1 VRAQTRPPN
10 EILVVDDGSTDD
22 TACFV
27 AETYPEV
34 RVLRQENRGVSAARN
49 AGIRAAEGELIA
61 FLDSD
66 DEWLPRKL
74 ERQLQAMEASP
85 GALLCHTNEIWIRN
99 GRRVNPMKKHQKFG
113 GRIFE
118 KALSL
123 CVISPSS
130 VLVDRRL
137 FDEVGLFDESL
148 PACEDYDLWL
158 RVCARFPVLFV
169 DEPLIVK
176 HGGHQDQ
183 LSRRH
188 WGMDRFRIQALRKI
202 LAEGDL
208 GDDYRQA
215 AEAVLAQKVEIFS
228 RGARKRVS
236 VETDVGERSEPGR
249 EEAVTP
255 ERSEGVGRG
264 DPAVLPE
271 RRASE
276 ASPGASA
283 PGVGPRRIE
292 KRARGASEPRRRA
305 SIRQ

>member
-1 VRAQTRPPN
+1 VSHPEIAVVIPTQNRRGLIARAIDSVQRQSRPAN

-22 TACFV
+22 TADFV
-27 AETYPEV
+27 ARAYPDV
-34 RVLRQENRGVSAARN
+34 RLLRQENRGVSAARN
-49 AGIRAAEGELIA
+49 AGVRAAKGELIA

-74 ERQLQAMEASP
+74 ERQLQAMEECP
-85 GALLCHTNEIWIRN
+85 GVLLCHTNEIWIRN

-118 KALSL
+118 KALPL

-130 VLVDRRL
+130 VLLDRRL

-176 HGGHQDQ
+176 HGGHEDQ

-188 WGMDRFRIQALRKI
+188 WGMDRFRIQALKKI
-202 LAEGDL
+202 LAEPDL
-208 GDDYRQA
+208 PDDYRSA
-215 AEAVLAQKVEIFS
+215 AEAMLARKVEIFT
-228 RGARKRVS
+228 RGARKRELES
-236 VETDVGERSEPGR
+236 GNGR
-249 EEAVTP
+249 QT
-255 ERSEGVGRG
+255 
-264 DPAVLPE
+264 
-271 RRASE
+271 
-276 ASPGASA
+276 
-283 PGVGPRRIE
+283 
-292 KRARGASEPRRRA
+292 
-305 SIRQ
+305 

>member
-1 VRAQTRPPN
+1 MSHLDSTAVSVVIPTQNRRGLISRALDSVRAQTRPPG
-10 EILVVDDGSTDD
+10 ELICVDDGSTDD
-22 TACFV
+22 TARFV
-27 AETYPEV
+27 EETYPEV
-34 RVLRQENRGVSAARN
+34 RVLRQANRGVSAARN

-74 ERQLQAMEASP
+74 ERQLQAMEMSP
-85 GALLCHTNEIWIRN
+85 GTLLCHTNEIWIRN

-113 GRIFE
+113 GWIFE
-118 KALSL
+118 KALPL

-137 FDEVGLFDESL
+137 FDDVGLFDESL

-176 HGGHQDQ
+176 HGGHEDQ

-202 LAEGDL
+202 LAQRDL
-208 GDDYRQA
+208 PDDYRRA
-215 AEAVLAQKVEIFS
+215 AEGMLARKVEIF
-228 RGARKRVS
+228 
-236 VETDVGERSEPGR
+236 
-249 EEAVTP
+249 
-255 ERSEGVGRG
+255 
-264 DPAVLPE
+264 
-271 RRASE
+271 
-276 ASPGASA
+276 
-283 PGVGPRRIE
+283 
-292 KRARGASEPRRRA
+292 ARGAKKRA
-305 SIRQ
+305 PFPESLHP

>member
-1 VRAQTRPPN
+1 MRASRFLLTAVSHLDSAARPPKRFARRRAISVVIPTQNRRELISRAIDSVRAQTRPAG
-10 EILVVDDGSTDD
+10 EIIVVDDGSTDD
-22 TACFV
+22 TARFV
-27 AETYPEV
+27 AETYPDV

-74 ERQLQAMEASP
+74 ERQIQAMETSP
-85 GALLCHTNEIWIRN
+85 GALFCHTNEIWVRN
-99 GRRVNPMKKHQKFG
+99 GRRVNPMKKHEKFG

-118 KALSL
+118 KALPL

-130 VLVDRRL
+130 VLVDRLL

-176 HGGHQDQ
+176 HGGHEDQ

-202 LAEGDL
+202 LAERDL
-208 GDDYRQA
+208 PDGYRRA
-215 AEAVLAQKVEIFS
+215 AEAMLAQKLEIFS
-228 RGARKRVS
+228 RGARKRELES
-236 VETDVGERSEPGR
+236 LHG
-249 EEAVTP
+249 
-255 ERSEGVGRG
+255 
-264 DPAVLPE
+264 
-271 RRASE
+271 
-276 ASPGASA
+276 
-283 PGVGPRRIE
+283 
-292 KRARGASEPRRRA
+292 
-305 SIRQ
+305 

>member
-1 VRAQTRPPN
+1 MSHLDSAARPPKPFERRRAVSVVIPTLN
-10 EILVVDDGSTDD
+10 RRQRISRAIDSVRRQSRPADEILVVDDGSTDD
-22 TACFV
+22 TARFI

-34 RVLRQENRGVSAARN
+34 PVLRQANRGVSAARN
-49 AGIRAAEGELIA
+49 AGIHESKGELIA

-118 KALSL
+118 KALPL

-169 DEPLIVK
+169 DDALIVK
-176 HGGHQDQ
+176 HGGHEDQ

-202 LAEGDL
+202 LAEPDL
-208 GDDYRQA
+208 PDDYRRA
-215 AEAVLAQKVEIFS
+215 AEAMLARKVEIFS
-228 RGARKRVS
+228 RGARKREQS
-236 VETDVGERSEPGR
+236 LE
-249 EEAVTP
+249 
-255 ERSEGVGRG
+255 
-264 DPAVLPE
+264 
-271 RRASE
+271 
-276 ASPGASA
+276 SPS
-283 PGVGPRRIE
+283 P
-292 KRARGASEPRRRA
+292 
-305 SIRQ
+305 

>member
-1 VRAQTRPPN
+1 MGLTAPSTPILRQTRPAN

-22 TACFV
+22 TAGFV
-27 AETYPEV
+27 TGAYPEV

-49 AGIRAAEGELIA
+49 AGIRAAKGELVA

-74 ERQLQAMEASP
+74 ERQLQAMQESP
-85 GALLCHTNEIWIRN
+85 GALLCHTNEVWIRN

-113 GRIFE
+113 GWIFD
-118 KALSL
+118 KALPL

-158 RVCARFPVLFV
+158 RVCSRFPVLFV

-176 HGGHQDQ
+176 HGGHEDQ

-202 LAEGDL
+202 LAESDL
-208 GDDYRQA
+208 SDDYRRA
-215 AEAVLAQKVEIFS
+215 AEAMLARKVEIFA
-228 RGARKRVS
+228 RGARKRELES
-236 VETDVGERSEPGR
+236 GNTSQ
-249 EEAVTP
+249 A
-255 ERSEGVGRG
+255 
-264 DPAVLPE
+264 
-271 RRASE
+271 
-276 ASPGASA
+276 
-283 PGVGPRRIE
+283 
-292 KRARGASEPRRRA
+292 
-305 SIRQ
+305 

>member
-1 VRAQTRPPN
+1 MSRLDSAAVSVVIPTQNRRRLISRAIDSVRAQTRPPN

-22 TACFV
+22 TARFV

-34 RVLRQENRGVSAARN
+34 QLLRQENRGVSAARN

-66 DEWLPRKL
+66 DDWLPRKL

-113 GRIFE
+113 GCIFE
-118 KALSL
+118 KALPL

-176 HGGHQDQ
+176 HGGHEDQ

-202 LAEGDL
+202 LAQRDL
-208 GDDYRQA
+208 PDHYRRA
-215 AEAVLAQKVEIFS
+215 AEAMLAQKLEIFS
-228 RGARKRVS
+228 RGAQKRSCSVS
-236 VETDVGERSEPGR
+236 
-249 EEAVTP
+249 
-255 ERSEGVGRG
+255 
-264 DPAVLPE
+264 
-271 RRASE
+271 
-276 ASPGASA
+276 
-283 PGVGPRRIE
+283 
-292 KRARGASEPRRRA
+292 
-305 SIRQ
+305 

>member
-1 VRAQTRPPN
+1 VSHLDSAARPPKRFARRRAVSVVIPTHNRRQLISRAIDSVRAQTRQADAL
-10 EILVVDDGSTDD
+10 IVVDDGSTDD
-22 TACFV
+22 TARFV
-27 AETYPEV
+27 AETYPDV

-61 FLDSD
+61 LLDSD
-66 DEWLPRKL
+66 DEWLEGKL

-118 KALSL
+118 KALPL

-176 HGGHQDQ
+176 YGGHEDQ

-202 LAEGDL
+202 LEERDL
-208 GDDYRQA
+208 PDDYRRA
-215 AEAVLAQKVEIFS
+215 AEAMLAQKVEIFS
-228 RGARKRVS
+228 RGTRKRQNLLES
-236 VETDVGERSEPGR
+236 LHP
-249 EEAVTP
+249 
-255 ERSEGVGRG
+255 
-264 DPAVLPE
+264 
-271 RRASE
+271 
-276 ASPGASA
+276 
-283 PGVGPRRIE
+283 
-292 KRARGASEPRRRA
+292 
-305 SIRQ
+305 

>member
-1 VRAQTRPPN
+1 VSHLDRAAVSVVIPAQNRRKLISRAIDSVRAQTAPPS

-22 TACFV
+22 TARFV

-34 RVLRQENRGVSAARN
+34 RVLRQPNRGVSAARN
-49 AGIRAAEGELIA
+49 AGIRAATSAFIA

-66 DEWLPRKL
+66 DEWLEKKL

-118 KALSL
+118 KALPL

-158 RVCARFPVLFV
+158 RVCSRFPVLFV

-176 HGGHQDQ
+176 HGGHEDQ

-188 WGMDRFRIQALRKI
+188 WGMDRFRIQALQKI
-202 LAEGDL
+202 LAQRDL
-208 GDDYRQA
+208 PDDYRRA
-215 AEAVLAQKVEIFS
+215 ADAMLAQKLEIFA
-228 RGARKRVS
+228 RGARKRAH
-236 VETDVGERSEPGR
+236 P
-249 EEAVTP
+249 
-255 ERSEGVGRG
+255 
-264 DPAVLPE
+264 
-271 RRASE
+271 
-276 ASPGASA
+276 
-283 PGVGPRRIE
+283 
-292 KRARGASEPRRRA
+292 
-305 SIRQ
+305 

>member
-1 VRAQTRPPN
+1 MSHLDSAARPPKPIERRRAISVVIPTQNRRRLISRAIDSVRAQTRPAS

-22 TACFV
+22 TAPFI
-27 AETYPEV
+27 AETYPGV
-34 RVLRQENRGVSAARN
+34 RLLRQSNRGVSAARN
-49 AGIRAAEGELIA
+49 AGIRAAEAGLIA

-74 ERQLQAMEASP
+74 ERQIQAMEASP
-85 GALLCHTNEIWIRN
+85 GALLCHTNEIWIRD

-118 KALSL
+118 KALPL

-130 VLVDRRL
+130 VLVERSL
-137 FDEVGLFDESL
+137 FDEVGFFDESL

-176 HGGHQDQ
+176 YGGHEDQ

-202 LAEGDL
+202 LAQRDL
-208 GDDYRQA
+208 PIGYRRA
-215 AEAVLAQKVEIFS
+215 AEAMLARKLEIFT
-228 RGARKRVS
+228 RGARKRA
-236 VETDVGERSEPGR
+236 P
-249 EEAVTP
+249 
-255 ERSEGVGRG
+255 
-264 DPAVLPE
+264 
-271 RRASE
+271 
-276 ASPGASA
+276 SPGS
-283 PGVGPRRIE
+283 PHP
-292 KRARGASEPRRRA
+292 
-305 SIRQ
+305 

>member
-1 VRAQTRPPN
+1 VSHLDSAARPPKPIERRRAVSVVIPTQNRRELIRRAIDSARAQTRPAG
-10 EILVVDDGSTDD
+10 ELIVVDDGSTDD
-22 TACFV
+22 TAGFV
-27 AETYPEV
+27 ADAYPDV
-34 RVLRQENRGVSAARN
+34 RLLRQENRGVSAARN
-49 AGIRAAEGELIA
+49 AGIRVAKGELIA

-74 ERQLQAMEASP
+74 ERQLQAMQESQ

-99 GRRVNPMKKHQKFG
+99 GRRVNPMRKHQKFG

-118 KALSL
+118 KALPL

-137 FDEVGLFDESL
+137 FEEVGLFDESL

-176 HGGHQDQ
+176 HGGHEDQ

-202 LAEGDL
+202 LAEPDL
-208 GDDYRQA
+208 PDDYRRA
-215 AEAVLAQKVEIFS
+215 AEAMLARKVEIFT
-228 RGARKRVS
+228 RGARKRELES
-236 VETDVGERSEPGR
+236 
-249 EEAVTP
+249 
-255 ERSEGVGRG
+255 
-264 DPAVLPE
+264 LQ
-271 RRASE
+271 
-276 ASPGASA
+276 A
-283 PGVGPRRIE
+283 PPT
-292 KRARGASEPRRRA
+292 
-305 SIRQ
+305 

>member
-1 VRAQTRPPN
+1 MSHPEVSVVIPTQNRRGLISRAIDSVLRQSWAAN

-22 TACFV
+22 TAGFV
-27 AETYPEV
+27 AVAYPDV
-34 RVLRQENRGVSAARN
+34 QVLRQESRGVSAARN
-49 AGIRAAEGELIA
+49 AGIRAAQGALIA

-74 ERQLQAMEASP
+74 ERQLQAMRESP
-85 GALLCHTNEIWIRN
+85 GALLCHTDEIWIRN

-118 KALSL
+118 KALPL

-169 DEPLIVK
+169 DEPLMVK
-176 HGGHQDQ
+176 HGGHEDQ

-202 LAEGDL
+202 LAEPDL
-208 GDDYRQA
+208 PDDYRRA
-215 AEAVLAQKVEIFS
+215 AEAMLARKVEIFT
-228 RGARKRVS
+228 RGARKRDLES
-236 VETDVGERSEPGR
+236 RH
-249 EEAVTP
+249 
-255 ERSEGVGRG
+255 
-264 DPAVLPE
+264 
-271 RRASE
+271 
-276 ASPGASA
+276 A
-283 PGVGPRRIE
+283 PQP
-292 KRARGASEPRRRA
+292 
-305 SIRQ
+305 